1 MFKPKISLLLPLFL
15 NFLIAPRSFLAAE
28 ESLTITTYYPAPHG
42 VYNELQTNKMAVGD
56 TDGSG
61 TLDSPDQPSANGQL
75 YVARGVIYKPQTS
88 LPDSDNVEGEVVY
101 YDSDSQLYVYKGA
114 TDGWQTIAE
123 GSCPDGFT
131 DTGYGYCIQTN
142 ENSAKTWYAASDYC
156 ADPYNARLCTSS
168 EWYNACVYDKA
179 SGMTGNYE
187 WVDSWD
193 SGSAYAPA
201 TLALVRGYSSC
212 GSVGYAGAASDSHA
226 FRCCRS
232 K

>member
-1 MFKPKISLLLPLFL
+1 MFKPKISLFLPLFL
-15 NFLIAPRSFLAAE
+15 TFLIAPCSFLAAE

-61 TLDSPDQPSANGQL
+61 TLDSPDQPSANGQV

-114 TDGWQTIAE
+114 TDGWKAIAE

-131 DTGYGYCIQTN
+131 DTGFGYCIQTN
-142 ENSAKTWYAASDYC
+142 DNSATNWYAASQYC
-156 ADPYNARLCTSS
+156 AENYNARMCTSS
-168 EWYNACVYDKA
+168 EWYNACANDLA
-179 SGMTGNYE
+179 SDMTGAYE
-187 WVDSWD
+187 WVDAWTID
-193 SGSAYAPA
+193 NYGNYGAI
-201 TLALVRGYSSC
+201 VRGSSSC
-212 GSVGYAGAASDSHA
+212 SDIYTAVADSTSYT